1 MYTIALYMY
10 TVNTFRQI
18 GGRGM
23 RSIEKEITAAKL
35 LSGLVDLADITENGI
50 IAIDSESNLIVMNKT
65 AEKILGIDAKEGIG
79 KNLSK
84 ILSNPELMDTLKTGE
99 IQKNRRMDIG
109 ERTIITNRMPITS
122 GDESIGAIAIFHDMT
137 EHYNLLK
144 DFHNEKNVSEI
155 LNTILE
161 TVYDGIVVV
170 DKEGYV
176 TMLSKAYAK
185 FLNLNEKEVIG
196 KHVSKVIENT
206 RMHIVARTGVAEY
219 ADPQKVNGNYMIAT
233 RIPIIKN
240 GETVGAVGKVLY
252 RNIDELNMLQK
263 KIGIMENQLEQYKGE
278 IKQLNKA
285 TYSFSSIIGGGSNII
300 EAIKYARR
308 ASKTDS
314 NVLLIGESGTGKE
327 LFAHAIHQSSNR
339 KYGPF
344 IKINCAAIPSEL
356 LESELFG
363 YEEGSFTGAKKGGK
377 LGKFELAE
385 GGTIFLD
392 EIGDMPL
399 YMQAKLLRVIQER
412 EVERIGGTR
421 PRAVNVRIIAATNVN
436 LEEMVAEGKY
446 RQDLYYRLNVFLISI
461 PALRERKEDIR
472 PLANHFLNSLNNK
485 YFKNIEGYSEEAIKF
500 LTRYDWPGN
509 IRELSNVIERAVN
522 IIDNEKIITPEHFPQ
537 KILGDDFIKEI
548 KSLQDT
554 LEEAEKNAIIESLR
568 ASKGNRTKAAKLLNV
583 SRSTFYEKM
592 IKFNINDGETKIM
605 K

>member
-1 MYTIALYMY
+1 MA
-10 TVNTFRQI
+10 N
-18 GGRGM
+18 
-23 RSIEKEITAAKL
+23 IEREITAAKL
-35 LSGLVDLADITENGI
+35 VDGLIHVADVIENGV
-50 IAIDSESNLIVMNKT
+50 IAIDSDSNLIIMNKT
-65 AEKILGIDAKEGIG
+65 AEKVLGVSAEGALG
-79 KNLSK
+79 KNIAEVLPGSE
-84 ILSNPELMDTLKTGE
+84 LSNILKTGE
-99 IQKNRRMDIG
+99 TQKSITMEVG
-109 ERTIITNRMPITS
+109 ARTIVTSRTPIIS
-122 GDESIGAIAIFHDMT
+122 GKENIGAVAIFKDVTDHC
-137 EHYNLLK
+137 NLKNDL
-144 DFHNEKNVSEI
+144 HREKSLSED
-155 LNTILE
+155 LNTIIE
-161 TVYDGIVVV
+161 TIYDGILVVNK
-170 DKEGYV
+170 DGIV

-185 FLNLNEKEVIG
+185 FLNVDEKASIG
-196 KHVSKVIENT
+196 KHVTKVVENT

-219 ADPQKVNGNYMIAT
+219 ADVQKVNGNYMIAT

-240 GETVGAVGKVLY
+240 GEIVGAVGKVLY

-263 KIGIMENQLEQYKGE
+263 KIGIMESQLEQYKGE
-278 IKQLNKA
+278 LKQINKA
-285 TYSFSSIIGGGSNII
+285 KYSFSSIIGNSINMV
-300 EAIKYARR
+300 EAVKHARR

-377 LGKFELAE
+377 LGKFELAD

-412 EVERIGGTR
+412 EVERIGGTKSR
-421 PRAVNVRIIAATNVN
+421 PVNVRIIAATHVN
-436 LEEMVAEGKY
+436 LEEMVAQGKY

-461 PALRERKEDIR
+461 PPLRQRKEDIKT
-472 PLANHFLNSLNNK
+472 LSYHFLENLNNK
-485 YFKNIEGYSEEAIKF
+485 YFKNIDGYSDEAIKY
-500 LTRYDWPGN
+500 LVRYDWPGN

-522 IIDNEKIITPEHFPQ
+522 IIDNEKLITPEHLPQ
-537 KILGDDFIKEI
+537 KILGDDFKKEI
-548 KSLQDT
+548 KSLQEILDD
-554 LEEAEKNAIIESLR
+554 AERNAIIESLR
-568 ASKGNRTKAAKLLNV
+568 ASNGNRTQAAKLLNV

-592 IKFNINDGETKIM
+592 MKFNLDDK

>member
-1 MYTIALYMY
+1 
-10 TVNTFRQI
+10 
-18 GGRGM
+18 M
-23 RSIEKEITAAKL
+23 RSIENEITAAKL
-35 LSGLVDLADITENGI
+35 LAGLVDLADITENGI

-79 KNLSK
+79 KNLSQ

-170 DKEGYV
+170 DKDGYV

-285 TYSFSSIIGGGSNII
+285 TYSFSSIIGGGNNIV

-472 PLANHFLNSLNNK
+472 PLAYHFLNSLNNK

-568 ASKGNRTKAAKLLNV
+568 ASKGNRTKAAKILNI

-592 IKFNINDGETKIM
+592 IKFNINEV
-605 K
+605 

>member
-1 MYTIALYMY
+1 
-10 TVNTFRQI
+10 
-18 GGRGM
+18 M
-23 RSIEKEITAAKL
+23 RNMEKEITAAKL
-35 LSGLVDLADITENGI
+35 VAGLVDLADIIENGI

-79 KNLSK
+79 KNLSE
-84 ILSNPELMDTLKTGE
+84 ILSNTELMDTLKTGE
-99 IQKNRRMDIG
+99 IQKNKRMEIG
-109 ERTIITNRMPITS
+109 DRTIITNRMPITS
-122 GDESIGAIAIFHDMT
+122 GDESIGAIAIFRDMT

-144 DFHNEKNVSEI
+144 DFDNEKNVSEI

-263 KIGIMENQLEQYKGE
+263 KIGIMESQLEQYKGE

-285 TYSFSSIIGGGSNII
+285 TYSFSSIIGGGNNIV

-446 RQDLYYRLNVFLISI
+446 RQDLYYRLNVFLINI

-472 PLANHFLNSLNNK
+472 LLAYHFLNSLNNK

-568 ASKGNRTKAAKLLNV
+568 ASKGNRTKAAKILNI

-592 IKFNINDGETKIM
+592 IKFNINEV
-605 K
+605 

>member
-1 MYTIALYMY
+1 MLNME
-10 TVNTFRQI
+10 Q
-18 GGRGM
+18 
-23 RSIEKEITAAKL
+23 EITDAKL
-35 LSGLVDLADITENGI
+35 VEGLLNLADISEYGI
-50 IAIDSESNLIVMNKT
+50 IAINRDSELILINKA
-65 AEKILGIDAKEGIG
+65 AERILGISEEEGIG
-79 KNLSK
+79 KSICQ
-84 ILSNPELMDTLKTGE
+84 ILSNHELSDIIKTGE
-99 IQKNRRMDIG
+99 IQKNRRVELG
-109 ERTIITNRMPITS
+109 KRTIVTNRIPITI
-122 GDESIGAIAIFHDMT
+122 GTESIGAIAIFKDMT

-144 DFHNEKNVSEI
+144 DFDKEKNVSEV

-170 DKEGYV
+170 NKEGNI
-176 TMLSKAYAK
+176 TMISKAYAK
-185 FLNLNEKEVIG
+185 FLGIKEKEVIG
-196 KHVSKVIENT
+196 KHVSKVIENS
-206 RMHIVARTGVAEY
+206 RMHIVAKTGVAEY
-219 ADPQKVNGNYMIAT
+219 ADPQKIKGDYMIAT
-233 RIPIIKN
+233 RIPIIKD
-240 GETVGAVGKVLY
+240 GEVVGAVGKVLY

-263 KIGIMENQLEQYKGE
+263 KIGVMENQLEQYKGE

-285 TYSFSSIIGGGSNII
+285 TYSFSCIIGSSNSMV
-300 EAIKYARR
+300 EALRYARR

-327 LFAHAIHQSSNR
+327 LFAHAIHQSSSR

-377 LGKFELAE
+377 LGKFELAD

-421 PRAVNVRIIAATNVN
+421 PRAVNVRIIAATHVN

-446 RQDLYYRLNVFLISI
+446 RQDLYYRLNVFLINI
-461 PALRERKEDIR
+461 PPLRERKEDIKL
-472 PLANHFLNSLNNK
+472 LAYHFLKSLNNK
-485 YFKNIEGYSEEAIKF
+485 YFKNIDGYSDEAIKF
-500 LTRYDWPGN
+500 LSRYEWPGN

-522 IIDNEKIITPEHFPQ
+522 IIDNEKLITPEHLPQ
-537 KILGDDFIKEI
+537 KIVGNNVIRQL

-568 ASKGNRTKAAKLLNV
+568 ASKGNRTKAARLLNI

-592 IKFNINDGETKIM
+592 IKFNIVDF
-605 K
+605 

>member
-1 MYTIALYMY
+1 
-10 TVNTFRQI
+10 
-18 GGRGM
+18 M

-35 LSGLVDLADITENGI
+35 LAGLVDLADITENGI

-79 KNLSK
+79 KNLSQ

-170 DKEGYV
+170 DKDGYV

-285 TYSFSSIIGGGSNII
+285 TYSFSSIIGGGNNIV

-472 PLANHFLNSLNNK
+472 PLAYHFLNSLNNK

-568 ASKGNRTKAAKLLNV
+568 ASKGNRTKAAKILNI

-592 IKFNINDGETKIM
+592 IKFNINEV
-605 K
+605 

>member
-1 MYTIALYMY
+1 
-10 TVNTFRQI
+10 
-18 GGRGM
+18 M

-35 LSGLVDLADITENGI
+35 LAGLVDLADITENGI

-65 AEKILGIDAKEGIG
+65 AEKILGIDAKEDMG
-79 KNLSK
+79 KKLSE
-84 ILSNPELMDTLKTGE
+84 ILSNPELMDILKTGE
-99 IQKNRRMDIG
+99 IQKNRRMDVG
-109 ERTIITNRMPITS
+109 DRTIITNRMPIIS

-263 KIGIMENQLEQYKGE
+263 KIGIMESQLEQYKGE

-285 TYSFSSIIGGGSNII
+285 TYSFSSIIGGGNNIV

-421 PRAVNVRIIAATNVN
+421 PRTVNVRIIAATNVN

-472 PLANHFLNSLNNK
+472 PLAYHFLNSLNNK
-485 YFKNIEGYSEEAIKF
+485 YFKNIEGYSEEAIKI

-537 KILGDDFIKEI
+537 KILGDDFVKEI

-568 ASKGNRTKAAKLLNV
+568 ASKGNRTKAAKILNI

-592 IKFNINDGETKIM
+592 IKFNINEV
-605 K
+605 

>member
-1 MYTIALYMY
+1 
-10 TVNTFRQI
+10 
-18 GGRGM
+18 M
-23 RSIEKEITAAKL
+23 RNMEKEITAAKL
-35 LSGLVDLADITENGI
+35 VAGLVDLADIIENGI

-65 AEKILGIDAKEGIG
+65 AEKILGIDAKEDMG
-79 KNLSK
+79 KNLSE
-84 ILSNPELMDTLKTGE
+84 ILSNAELMDILKTGE

-109 ERTIITNRMPITS
+109 DRTIITNRMPITS

-170 DKEGYV
+170 DKDGYV

-263 KIGIMENQLEQYKGE
+263 KIGIMESQLEQYKGE

-285 TYSFSSIIGGGSNII
+285 TYSFSSIIGGGNNIV

-472 PLANHFLNSLNNK
+472 PLAYHFLNSLNNK

-568 ASKGNRTKAAKLLNV
+568 ASKGNRTKAAKILNI

-592 IKFNINDGETKIM
+592 IKFNINEF
-605 K
+605 

>member
-1 MYTIALYMY
+1 VNLEKKITSSRLLEAL
-10 TVNTFRQI
+10 I
-18 GGRGM
+18 D
-23 RSIEKEITAAKL
+23 
-35 LSGLVDLADITENGI
+35 LVDVTENGI
-50 IAIDSESNLIVMNKT
+50 IAIDADSNVVLINKT
-65 AEKILGIDAKEGIG
+65 AEKILEINENEALG
-79 KNLSK
+79 KSISEIMPNTELSD
-84 ILSNPELMDTLKTGE
+84 ILKTGE
-99 IQKNRRMDIG
+99 IHINRRMELG
-109 ERTIITNRMPITS
+109 GRTIITNRLPMTL
-122 GDESIGAIAIFHDMT
+122 DNERIGAMAIFNDMT
-137 EHYNLLK
+137 EHYKLVK
-144 DFHNEKNVSEI
+144 DFDKEKNITEV
-155 LNTILE
+155 LNTIME

-170 DKEGYV
+170 DKNGYI

-185 FLNLNEKEVIG
+185 FLGINEKEVIG
-196 KHVSKVIENT
+196 KHVSDVIENT

-219 ADPQKVNGNYMIAT
+219 ADPQKLKGNYMIAT
-233 RIPIIKN
+233 RVPIIKD
-240 GETVGAVGKVLY
+240 GEVVGAVGKVLY

-263 KIGIMENQLEQYKGE
+263 KIGIMESQLEQYKGE
-278 IKQLNKA
+278 LKQLNKA
-285 TYSFSSIIGGGSNII
+285 TYSFSSIIGSSDSMV

-327 LFAHAIHQSSNR
+327 LFAHAIHQSSSR

-421 PRAVNVRIIAATNVN
+421 PRAVNVRIIAATHVN
-436 LEEMVAEGKY
+436 LEEMVAQGKY

-461 PALRERKEDIR
+461 PPLRERKEDVKA
-472 PLANHFLNSLNNK
+472 LSYHFLNNLNNK
-485 YFKNIEGYSEEAIKF
+485 YFKNIDGYSEDAMK
-500 LTRYDWPGN
+500 LLVRYEWPGN

-522 IIDNEKIITPEHFPQ
+522 IIDNEKLITPAHLPQ
-537 KILGDDFIKEI
+537 KILGDEFTKEI
-548 KSLQDT
+548 KSLQEI
-554 LEEAEKNAIIESLR
+554 LEEAEKNAILESLR

-592 IKFNINDGETKIM
+592 VKFNISDN
-605 K
+605 

>member
-1 MYTIALYMY
+1 MI
-10 TVNTFRQI
+10 NI
-18 GGRGM
+18 G
-23 RSIEKEITAAKL
+23 KEITTSNL
-35 LSGLVDLADITENGI
+35 LEGIIALTDITENGI
-50 IAIDSESNLIVMNKT
+50 IAIDRESKLIMINKV
-65 AEKILGIDAKEGIG
+65 AEKILGISERNGIG
-79 KNLSK
+79 KN
-84 ILSNPELMDTLKTGE
+84 IFEIIPNTELQDTLKTGE
-99 IQKNRRMDIG
+99 IYVNRRLELGD
-109 ERTIITNRMPITS
+109 RAIITNRVPIIS
-122 GDESIGAIAIFHDMT
+122 GDERIGAISFFQDMT
-137 EHYNLLK
+137 EHYNLK
-144 DFHNEKNVSEI
+144 KEFDNEKNVSEV

-170 DKEGYV
+170 NKEGYI
-176 TMLSKAYAK
+176 TMISKAYAK
-185 FLNLNEKEVIG
+185 FLNLNQEGVIG

-206 RMHIVARTGVAEY
+206 RMHIVAKTGVAEY
-219 ADPQKVNGNYMIAT
+219 ADPQKIKGNYMIAT

-240 GETVGAVGKVLY
+240 GEVVGAVGKVLY
-252 RNIDELNMLQK
+252 KNIDELNMLQK
-263 KIGIMENQLEQYKGE
+263 KIGIMENQIEQYKGE

-285 TYSFSSIIGGGSNII
+285 TYSFSSIIGNGNKIV
-300 EAIKYARR
+300 EAIKHARR
-308 ASKTDS
+308 AANTDS

-327 LFAHAIHQSSNR
+327 LFAHAIHQSSSR

-421 PRAVNVRIIAATNVN
+421 PRTVNVRIIAATNVN
-436 LEEMVAEGKY
+436 LEEMVAQGKY
-446 RQDLYYRLNVFLISI
+446 RQDLYYRINVFLINI
-461 PALRERKEDIR
+461 PALRERKEDIKT
-472 PLANHFLNSLNNK
+472 LAYHFLNSLNSK
-485 YFKNIEGYSEEAIKF
+485 YFKNIEGYSEEAIKY
-500 LTRYDWPGN
+500 LKRYEWPGN

-522 IIDNEKIITPEHFPQ
+522 IIDNDKLITPEHLPQ

-548 KSLQDT
+548 KSLQII
-554 LEEAEKNAIIESLR
+554 LEEAEKNAIVESLR
-568 ASKGNRTKAAKLLNV
+568 ASKGNRTKAAKLLNI

-592 IKFNINDGETKIM
+592 IKFNINEVKE
-605 K
+605 KY

>member
-1 MYTIALYMY
+1 
-10 TVNTFRQI
+10 
-18 GGRGM
+18 M

-35 LSGLVDLADITENGI
+35 LAGLVDLADITENGI

-65 AEKILGIDAKEGIG
+65 AEKILGIDAKEDMG
-79 KNLSK
+79 KKLSE
-84 ILSNPELMDTLKTGE
+84 ILSNPELMDILKTGE
-99 IQKNRRMDIG
+99 IQKNRRMDVG
-109 ERTIITNRMPITS
+109 DRTIITNRMPIIS

-263 KIGIMENQLEQYKGE
+263 KIGIMESQLEQYKGE

-285 TYSFSSIIGGGSNII
+285 TYSFSSIIGGGNNIV

-314 NVLLIGESGTGKE
+314 NILLIGESGTGKE

-339 KYGPF
+339 KFGPF

-421 PRAVNVRIIAATNVN
+421 PRTVNVRIIAATNVN

-446 RQDLYYRLNVFLISI
+446 RQDLYYRLNVFLINI

-472 PLANHFLNSLNNK
+472 QLAYHFLNSLNNK

-500 LTRYDWPGN
+500 LSRYDWPGN

-522 IIDNEKIITPEHFPQ
+522 IIDNEKTITPQHLPQ

-548 KSLQDT
+548 KSLQNT

-568 ASKGNRTKAAKLLNV
+568 ASKGNRTKAAKILNI

-592 IKFNINDGETKIM
+592 IKFNINEV
-605 K
+605 